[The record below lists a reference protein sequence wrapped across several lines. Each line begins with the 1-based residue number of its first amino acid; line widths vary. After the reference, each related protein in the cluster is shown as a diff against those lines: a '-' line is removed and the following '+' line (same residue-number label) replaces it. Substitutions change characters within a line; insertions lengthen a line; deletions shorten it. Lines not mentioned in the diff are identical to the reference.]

1 MLAIIETQEE
11 IKRRKKGRGSKNH
24 SAIQSNIIVQMTLKY
39 YGVYRVIPE
48 LSLEIDGKER
58 VPDLCFYKEFNINP
72 EQDIIKMKDMPLG
85 VVEILSPTQKLVEL
99 VTKSN
104 LYFKAGI
111 QSYWLV
117 LPELESIYVYSSKG
131 KKRVF
136 TIDNL
141 LKDTN
146 LDIELEVA
154 KLFV

>member
-1 MLAIIETQEE
+1 
-11 IKRRKKGRGSKNH
+11 
-24 SAIQSNIIVQMTLKY
+24 
-39 YGVYRVIPE
+39 
-48 LSLEIDGKER
+48 
-58 VPDLCFYKEFNINP
+58 
-72 EQDIIKMKDMPLG
+72 MPLG